1 MRSVWMGT
9 CVIGSLLVISGCEY
23 RDIGP
28 IHPRVSRAIDV
39 QVGGDGVADV
49 DLLFVIDDSQSM
61 KEEQLSLAAEIP
73 RLVRDLT
80 NPPLG
85 DDGLPRW
92 NAVHSLNVAVVTSDM
107 GTAGVT
113 VSPSIGGCGVSGR
126 TGDSVGFDG
135 RLRSDAVCDGT
146 GSVVQSWRA
155 GDDPDVFADQVGCVA
170 EAGITG
176 CGFEQPLGAAASAL
190 LRRESGFP
198 RDNALLAIIVLT
210 DEEDC
215 SVGDAEAFFGTTGD
229 LNLRCVQSL
238 DLLEPVEELVT
249 ALRGDRDESHFLYAA
264 ITGIPEDLEGSSPET
279 ILADPRMAHV
289 PEVGGPGG
297 LRAACE
303 ATAPDGTDRGRA
315 TPGRRMVE
323 FARQVP
329 GSLVASICSPDY
341 QEAIAELTRRIG
353 ARITGVCV
361 NRALTPSSEGRV
373 ECIVRETLP
382 TGQLCSS
389 LPARSLFELDESGRE
404 VCDVGQA
411 PAGAGTGW
419 FYDASDPDCDRVS
432 FTEDAIAPFGTSVR
446 LQCLVVVEQ
455 PSEGDPTGL

>member
-1 MRSVWMGT
+1 MRSVWMGA

-28 IHPRVSRAIDV
+28 IEPRVSRAIDV
-39 QVGGDGVADV
+39 EVGGDGIADV
-49 DLLFVIDDSQSM
+49 DLLFVIDDSRSM
-61 KEEQLSLAAEIP
+61 EEEQASLAAEIP

-80 NPPLG
+80 NPPLDAAG
-85 DDGLPRW
+85 EPRW
-92 NAVHSLNVAVVTSDM
+92 NPVHSLDVAVVTSDM

-113 VSPSIGGCGVSGR
+113 VDPLVGGCGASGR
-126 TGDSVGFDG
+126 TGEAAGFDG
-135 RLRSDAVCDGT
+135 RLRTDEAGLAI
-146 GSVVQSWRA
+146 QRWRD
-155 GDDPDVFADQVGCVA
+155 GDDADVFAARVGEVA

-176 CGFEQPLGAAASAL
+176 CGFEQPLAAAAAAL
-190 LRRESGFP
+190 MRREGGFP
-198 RDNALLAIIVLT
+198 RDDAMLAVIVLT

-215 SVGDAEAFFGTTGD
+215 SVGDAAAFFGATDD

-238 DLLEPVEELVT
+238 DLLRPVEELVT
-249 ALRGDRDESHFLYAA
+249 ALRGDREDDRFLYAA
-264 ITGIPEDLEGSSPET
+264 ITGIPMDLEGSSPEV
-279 ILADPRMAHV
+279 ILADPRMAHM
-289 PEVGGPGG
+289 PDPDGPGG
-297 LRAACE
+297 LRATCQ
-303 ATAPDGTDRGRA
+303 ATGPGGEDRGLA

-323 FARQVP
+323 LARQVP

-353 ARITGVCV
+353 ARIKGVCV

-382 TGQLCSS
+382 AGELCSS
-389 LPARSLFELDESGRE
+389 LPARSLFEVDERGRE

-419 FYDASDPDCDRVS
+419 FYDASDPECDRVA
-432 FTEDAIAPFGTSVR
+432 FTGDAVAPFGTSVR
-446 LQCLVVVEQ
+446 LQCLVVVEE
-455 PSEGDPTGL
+455 PSAGDPTGP